1 MAVSAFG
8 QTTGGFFNPARFLGP
23 ALVFGCNLHITW
35 IYLPAQFFGGI
46 LAGLMHS
53 FVMAKEPEQEGSAG
67 SKSKMKMFER
77 SSTVRFGR
85 LRTAGVPQNPES
97 VIPPTV
103 KMAAPFRYYRATS
116 ELFRYYRATS
126 ELNQRV

>member
-1 MAVSAFG
+1 M
-8 QTTGGFFNPARFLGP
+8 
-23 ALVFGCNLHITW
+23 HITW

-85 LRTAGVPQNPES
+85 FGRLRTAGVPPNPES

-116 ELFRYYRATS
+116 EL
-126 ELNQRV
+126 NPRV

>member
-67 SKSKMKMFER
+67 TKSKIKRSLSYSLFER
-77 SSTVRFGR
+77 SRTFRF
-85 LRTAGVPQNPES
+85 RTAGVPPNPES
-97 VIPPTV
+97 VNPPTV
-103 KMAAPFRYYRATS
+103 KMAAGPLPKAQIR
-116 ELFRYYRATS
+116 EYRATS
-126 ELNQRV
+126 ELNPRV